1 MYKQTCMHT
10 CVHVYIHVY
19 ICTQACLLVG
29 LAVEGPVKRVLLSL
43 CVAMNDHKAAARVDR
58 VKAPLLKAQLV
69 PASTPTHIYTQ
80 M

>member
-1 MYKQTCMHT
+1 MHT

-58 VKAPLLKAQLV
+58 VKAPLLKAQL
-69 PASTPTHIYTQ
+69 ASTPTHTHIYANVKRRL
-80 M
+80 